1 MANVAATFGFKHIG
15 DSSGGSPT
23 YQQSTRLIQSTN
35 ATKIGFGDPVQ
46 KANATSQYIV
56 QGVGTSTPAA
66 PIIGIFVGCQ
76 YTPSGGLGIPQWS
89 PYWPGAAAAD
99 ATAYIIDSPQ
109 ALFLVA
115 TLQTA
120 VVTSNIG
127 NVVGFTTG
135 TPQTVG
141 GGYSIATIDQSLA
154 TTTTGGTT
162 VSALPFKIVSLYQG
176 IGNGSDP
183 STNFNWAVVQFNQQI
198 WRSQAGW

>member
-1 MANVAATFGFKHIG
+1 MANVQAQFGFKHIG
-15 DSSGGSPT
+15 DASGGSPT

-56 QGVGTSTPAA
+56 QGVGSTTPLT

-76 YTPSGGLGIPQWS
+76 FTPSGGLGIPQWS
-89 PYWPGAAAAD
+89 PFWPGAASAD
-99 ATAYIIDSPQ
+99 ATAYIIDSPN

-115 TLQTA
+115 TLSTA

-127 NVVGFTTG
+127 NVVAFTTG
-135 TPQTVG
+135 TPSTVG
-141 GGYSIATIDQSLA
+141 GGYSIATIDQSTA
-154 TTTTGGTT
+154 TTTGTT
-162 VSALPFKIVSLYQG
+162 TSALPFKIVSLYQG

-183 STNFNWAVVQFNQQI
+183 STAFNWAVVQFNMQT
-198 WRSQAGW
+198 WRNLSGF